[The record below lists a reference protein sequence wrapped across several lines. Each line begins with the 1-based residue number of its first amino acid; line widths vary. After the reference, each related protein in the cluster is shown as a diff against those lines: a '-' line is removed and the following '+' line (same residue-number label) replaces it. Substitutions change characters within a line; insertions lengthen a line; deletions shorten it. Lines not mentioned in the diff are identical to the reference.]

1 MTASVRRRPST
12 TKAKAAATTKAKTA
26 TKTATKTQE
35 PDWSLL
41 PERVTALAARA
52 VAGGAPSVETLAPA
66 TGAKLVDL
74 PQSSTTEID
83 VAFDRARKAQREWAA
98 RPLAER
104 TAIFSR
110 LHDLILREQAEILD
124 VIQTETGKAR
134 SHAFEEVVDV
144 ALNCRYYARTAASV
158 LKPHGRSGALPVLTT
173 AREVRHPRGVVVVI
187 SPWNYPL
194 ALSVSDALPALIAGN
209 AVVSR
214 PDNQTALTTLWAH
227 ELAEKAG
234 LPKDVWHVVLGRG
247 RNIGADLIARADFVD
262 YTGSTATGRSIA
274 EQAAARLVG
283 CSLELGGKN
292 AMLVLDDVNVGKA
305 ADGAIRACFSSAGQ
319 LCESMERLYV
329 HDEVYD
335 EFVAQ
340 FLERVAAMRLGAG
353 LDFESDMGSLT
364 FARQLESVSAHVEDA
379 RAKGAAVLAGGR
391 ARPDLGPY
399 FYEPTVL
406 TDVTPEMKVFAEE
419 TFGPVVSIYRVKSDD
434 EAIELANAT
443 AYGLNAS
450 VWTRDTDRGMR
461 VAERLRAGAV
471 NINEGYAAAWGSIDA
486 PSGGVGDSGMGR
498 RHGAEG
504 ILKYTYVQ
512 TIATQRFLPIAPLP
526 GMSQETWAKT
536 LTVALHVMRRIGLK

>member
-1 MTASVRRRPST
+1 
-12 TKAKAAATTKAKTA
+12 
-26 TKTATKTQE
+26 
-35 PDWSLL
+35 
-41 PERVTALAARA
+41 
-52 VAGGAPSVETLAPA
+52 
-66 TGAKLVDL
+66 
-74 PQSSTTEID
+74 
-83 VAFDRARKAQREWAA
+83 
-98 RPLAER
+98 
-104 TAIFSR
+104 
-110 LHDLILREQAEILD
+110 
-124 VIQTETGKAR
+124 
-134 SHAFEEVVDV
+134 
-144 ALNCRYYARTAASV
+144 V
-158 LKPHGRSGALPVLTT
+158 LKAHGRSGALPVLTT
-173 AREVRHPRGVVVVI
+173 AREVRHPKGVVVVI

-194 ALSVSDALPALIAGN
+194 ALSVSDSLPALIAGN

-234 LPKDVWHVVLGRG
+234 LPKDVWQVVLGRG
-247 RNIGADLIARADFVD
+247 RTIGNDLIARADFVD
-262 YTGSTATGRSIA
+262 YTGSTTTGRSIA

-335 EFVAQ
+335 DFVTQ
-340 FLERVAAMRLGAG
+340 FLDRVAAMRLGGG
-353 LDFESDMGSLT
+353 LDYESDMGSLT
-364 FARQLESVSAHVEDA
+364 FQRQLESVSAHVEDA
-379 RAKGAAVLAGGR
+379 RAKGATVLAGGR
-391 ARPDLGPY
+391 ARPELGPY

-434 EAIELANAT
+434 EAVELANGT

-450 VWTRDTDRGMR
+450 VWTRDTARGMR

-471 NINEGYAAAWGSIDA
+471 NINEGYAAAWGSVDA
-486 PSGGVGDSGMGR
+486 PSGGVGDSGLGR

-504 ILKYTYVQ
+504 ILKYTDVQ
-512 TIATQRFLPIAPLP
+512 TIATQRLLPIAPLP
-526 GMSQETWAKT
+526 GMSQAVWAKT
-536 LTVALHVMRRIGLK
+536 MTAALWAMRRAGLK

>member
-12 TKAKAAATTKAKTA
+12 AKNKPAM
-26 TKTATKTQE
+26 

-41 PERVTALAARA
+41 PERVAALAARA
-52 VAGGAPSVETLAPA
+52 VAGGAPSVETFAPA

-74 PQSSTTEID
+74 PQSSTTD
-83 VAFDRARKAQREWAA
+83 LDLAFDRARKAQQEWAA
-98 RPLAER
+98 RPLTER
-104 TAIFSR
+104 TAVFRR

-144 ALNCRYYARTAASV
+144 ALNCRYYARTAATA
-158 LKPHGRSGALPVLTT
+158 LKPQGRSGALPVLTT
-173 AREVRHPRGVVVVI
+173 AREVRHPKGVVVVI

-227 ELAEKAG
+227 ELAQKAG
-234 LPKDVWHVVLGRG
+234 LPADVWQVVLGRG
-247 RNIGADLIARADFVD
+247 RNIGNDLIARADFVD

-292 AMLVLDDVNVGKA
+292 AMLVLDDVNVAKA

-329 HDEVYD
+329 HDAVYD
-335 EFVAQ
+335 EFVDR
-340 FLERVAAMRLGAG
+340 FLERVENMRLGAE
-353 LDFESDMGSLT
+353 LNFDSDMGSLT

-379 RAKGAAVLAGGR
+379 RAKGATVLAGGR
-391 ARPDLGPY
+391 PRPDLGPY

-406 TDVTPEMKVFAEE
+406 SDVTPQMRLFAEE
-419 TFGPVVSIYRVKSDD
+419 TFGPVVSIYRVTSDD
-434 EAIELANAT
+434 EAVELANGT

-450 VWTRDTDRGMR
+450 VWTRDTARGQR
-461 VAERLRAGAV
+461 IAERLRAGAV
-471 NINEGYAAAWGSIDA
+471 NINEGYAAAWGSVDA
-486 PSGGVGDSGMGR
+486 PSGGVGDSGLGR
-498 RHGAEG
+498 RHGVEG
-504 ILKYTYVQ
+504 ILKYTDVQ
-512 TIATQRFLPIAPLP
+512 TIATQRLLPIAPLP

-536 LTVALHVMRRIGLK
+536 LTVALHVMRRVGLK